1 MTDSTQ
7 NPLSLAGQV
16 ALVTGGGTGIGLGIA
31 KVFATQGATVVIS
44 GRREDVLQKAVA
56 ELGPQV
62 HYRVHDVTDY
72 AQSEP
77 LISSIEAEHGPLTTL
92 VNNAGNLV
100 KKATEDLTEEE
111 LLSVLDV
118 HLVGAFSLSKY
129 AARRM
134 MEHGSGNIIFTA
146 SMASLLGIPYVAAYA
161 AAKSA
166 HLGMIRTM
174 STEWASKGIRINAV
188 APGWI
193 LTDLSRSS
201 LDTDPERKRK
211 ILSRTPMHCFGDPE
225 DIGWAVAFLAS
236 PAAKFITGVCLPV
249 DGGASIGF

>member
-1 MTDSTQ
+1 MADPTQ

-16 ALVTGGGTGIGLGIA
+16 ALITGGGTGIGLGIA
-31 KVFATQGATVVIS
+31 KVFATQGAKVVIS
-44 GRREDVLQKAVA
+44 GRRQDVLQEAAA

-62 HYRVHDVTDY
+62 YYRVHDVTDY
-72 AQSEP
+72 AQSES
-77 LISSIEAEHGPLTTL
+77 LISSIEEEHGPLATL

-100 KKATEDLTEEE
+100 KKPTEDLTEEE
-111 LLSVLDV
+111 LFKVLDV
-118 HLVGAFSLSKY
+118 HLIGAFSLSKY
-129 AARRM
+129 AARCM
-134 MEHGSGNIIFTA
+134 MQNGGGSILFTA
-146 SMASLLGIPYVAAYA
+146 SMTSLFGIPYVAAYA

-166 HLGMIRTM
+166 HLGMVRTM
-174 STEWASKGIRINAV
+174 TTEWASRGIRINAI

-201 LDTDPERKRK
+201 LDTDPERKAK
-211 ILSRTPMHCFGDPE
+211 ILGRTPMECFGDPE
-225 DIGWAVAFLAS
+225 DIGWAAAFLAS

>member
-1 MTDSTQ
+1 MADPTQ

-16 ALVTGGGTGIGLGIA
+16 ALITGGGTGIGLGIA
-31 KVFATQGATVVIS
+31 KVFATQGAKVVIS
-44 GRREDVLQKAVA
+44 GRRQDVLQEAAA

-72 AQSEP
+72 TQSEP
-77 LISSIEAEHGPLTTL
+77 FINAIEEEYGPLTTL
-92 VNNAGNLV
+92 VNNAGNLI
-100 KKATEDLTEEE
+100 KKPTEDLTEEE
-111 LLSVLDV
+111 LFKVLDV
-118 HLVGAFSLSKY
+118 HLIGAFSLSKY

-134 MEHGSGNIIFTA
+134 MQNGGGSILFTA
-146 SMASLLGIPYVAAYA
+146 SMTSLFGIPYVAAYA

-166 HLGMIRTM
+166 HLGMVRTM
-174 STEWASKGIRINAV
+174 TTEWASRGVRINAI

-201 LDTDPERKRK
+201 LDTDPERKAK
-211 ILSRTPMHCFGDPE
+211 ILGRTPMECFGDPE
-225 DIGWAVAFLAS
+225 DIGWAAAFLAS